1 MPDETRP
8 ATEVVGKPQA
18 SGWRANLRALTA
30 VVRSAGRPRLEAP
43 RRPRFVNPLR
53 APQERHSLFAEILD
67 WMWAPLMVVWPLSV
81 TVTFLVAQ
89 DIAQAPFDRDLA
101 ESLDLIAGHLR
112 EADGRVALQLSIPA
126 RELVHANAA
135 DRVYYTVLG
144 LRGEFVDGDAS
155 LPVPREGTPVVPGK
169 VQFRGDQMA
178 GEEVRIA
185 YTWIEFN
192 RAPAGTRPALV
203 QVAETMER
211 RTQLA
216 NEIVRGVIIPQFVI
230 LPLAVIL
237 VWFGLARGLAPLV
250 ALRDVI
256 RNRRPDD
263 LAPIDPQAAPEEL
276 EPLLVAFNELL
287 QRMQHNIAAQRRFI
301 SEVAHQMKTPLAGL
315 RTQAELALRE
325 QDAEQLRH
333 SLRQIA
339 GSTERATHLINQLLS
354 LARAEHQ
361 ATDLAAFEPVDLT
374 ALASEVLRDF
384 VPQAL
389 ARSIDIGL
397 EAESV
402 PALIGVPLMLR
413 EMIKNLVDNA
423 IRYTPQGGTVTAR
436 VRRDGDTVFFET
448 EDTGPGIAEAERPL
462 VFERFYRVAGTRVE
476 GTGLGLAIVRE
487 VVAQHDALLRIGG
500 NPRATDPD
508 WTGTLISVEFSHLAC
523 GAPTLDVGTEDD
535 TNRAQGA

>member
-135 DRVYYTVLG
+135 DRVYYTMLG
-144 LRGEFVDGDAS
+144 LRGEFVDGDAN

-211 RTQLA
+211 RSQLA

-423 IRYTPQGGTVTAR
+423 IRYTPEGGTVTAR

-487 VVAQHDALLRIGG
+487 VVAQHDALLRIGS

-508 WTGTLISVEFSHLAC
+508 WTGTLISVAFSHLAS
-523 GAPTLDVGTEDD
+523 GAPTLDVGTEGD
-535 TNRAQGA
+535 TDRAQGA